1 MSVLPVIVVLLYP
14 SLANDRRQT
23 YSFFLRCILG
33 WICIIVYLGF
43 STWTLCTTWPRAS
56 YRFWCHTGPML
67 PWGYSQ
73 CTARMVVARQM
84 SLNLACKMLQTES
97 ELFNMCH
104 LRYSS
109 EIQRV
114 NELISSEGPWSQEG
128 WRRLTSFTDSLS
140 QRYALSMYIYIC
152 MYIILMFIGPPYF
165 TICSTFGWGPRS
177 MRDISRRTNCK

>member
-23 YSFFLRCILG
+23 YYFFLRCILG

-56 YRFWCHTGPML
+56 YRFWCHTGPKL

-73 CTARMVVARQM
+73 CTARMVAARQM
-84 SLNLACKMLQTES
+84 SLNLACKMLQTEP

-104 LRYSS
+104 LRYNS
-109 EIQRV
+109 EMQGE
-114 NELISSEGPWSQEG
+114 NELISSEGQWSQEG
-128 WRRLTSFTDSLS
+128 WQASQTLWANGMRFQCNIYNIYKIFNDVHGFVVLLFAVLS
-140 QRYALSMYIYIC
+140 DGVH
-152 MYIILMFIGPPYF
+152 GP
-165 TICSTFGWGPRS
+165 
-177 MRDISRRTNCK
+177 